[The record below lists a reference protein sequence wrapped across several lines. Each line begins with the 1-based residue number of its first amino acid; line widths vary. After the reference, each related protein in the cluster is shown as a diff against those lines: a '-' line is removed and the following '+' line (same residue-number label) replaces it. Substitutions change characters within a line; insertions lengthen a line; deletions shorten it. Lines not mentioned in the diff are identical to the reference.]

1 LVGQAKAAREQRFT
15 FREIAEERMAHKK
28 LRLAPRSYATD
39 VQRLK
44 PLLAILGKVQAAIIG
59 PADIDRA
66 LRKVMN
72 NRGVPSGKSTANRYL
87 ALLSS
92 IFSHAVRNGRLVANP
107 CKRVERFAEP
117 PGRVRYLNQH
127 DEEEEMRLRAE
138 IRKLCPDFEADL
150 DLALN
155 TGMRRDEQWSLK
167 RDWVDLERNIL
178 TVYGKGAKRRYI
190 PINAA
195 CHAALRKL
203 MDRAGKGEYL
213 CAQKKREGQRDW
225 RDWFERSRDAAGI
238 KDFRWHDLRHTF
250 ASRLA
255 MAGVSLQ
262 TIQQLLGHATLAMT
276 MRYAHLS
283 PAHLRDAVNK
293 LGAVDPQIGMFP

>member
-1 LVGQAKAAREQRFT
+1 LGLT
-15 FREIAEERMAHKK
+15 FREIARERMAHKEG
-28 LRLAPRSYATD
+28 RLAPRSYATD

-44 PLLAILGKVQAAIIG
+44 PLLAVLGKLQAASIG

-66 LRKVMN
+66 LRAVT
-72 NRGVPSGKSTANRYL
+72 GGSSGKATANRYL

-92 IFSHAVRNGRLVANP
+92 IFSHAVRNDRLASNP
-107 CKRVERFAEP
+107 CQRVERFKEP

-127 DEEEEMRLRAE
+127 DDQEETRLRAQ
-138 IRKLCPDFEADL
+138 IRKRCPDFEADL
-150 DLALN
+150 DVALN

-178 TVYGKGAKRRYI
+178 TVYGKGARRRYI
-190 PINAA
+190 PINSA

-225 RDWFERSRDAAGI
+225 RDWFERSRDAAGV

-283 PAHLRDAVNK
+283 PAHLLDAVNK
-293 LGAVDPQIGMFP
+293 LGVSDPQFGMFP